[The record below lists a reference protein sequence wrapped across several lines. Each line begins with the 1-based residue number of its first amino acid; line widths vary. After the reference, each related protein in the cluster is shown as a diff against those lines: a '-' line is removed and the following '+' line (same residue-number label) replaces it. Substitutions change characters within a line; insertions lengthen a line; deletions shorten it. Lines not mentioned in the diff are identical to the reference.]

1 MSQAYIYEIKNSV
14 NGNCYI
20 GSTNNAKRRWMYHR
34 TNLRG
39 NKHHSFVLQKAWNKY
54 GETNFEFKVLLICD
68 EKDRFDYEN
77 RFMKLQSYNVMR
89 TAHETAIRKRYKP
102 TPETIEK
109 MRVGVKK
116 AFANPEA
123 RARLREA
130 RLGYKQTKEAIE
142 KAARSKWKPVYC
154 KELDVSF
161 LNQKFAAEYLGYA
174 KSTITEALKRK
185 GKVDKKFTLVRVI

>member
-39 NKHHSFVLQKAWNKY
+39 NKHHSFILQKAWNKY
-54 GETNFEFKVLLICD
+54 GENNFEFKVLLICD

-77 RFMKLQSYNVMR
+77 RFMKLQRYNVMR
-89 TAHETAIRKRYKP
+89 TAHETAIRKKYKP
-102 TPETIEK
+102 TLETIEK

-116 AFANPEA
+116 AFANPEV

-130 RLGYKQTKEAIE
+130 RLGYKQTKEAIQ
-142 KAARSKWKPVYC
+142 KTARSKWKPVYC
-154 KELDVSF
+154 GELKISF
-161 LNQKFAAEYLGYA
+161 LSQKFAAEYLKVGSVA
-174 KSTITEALKRK
+174 VSQGIKNK
-185 GKVDKKFTLVRVI
+185 GKVAGVTLVRVNP